1 MNNKRK
7 EIRDNI
13 IKVSSGIFSKH
24 GFKKTTMNDIAKTL
38 DMGKSSLYYYFKSKE
53 EVFEAVVM
61 HEAEILH
68 NVLENE
74 IINRDLEPL
83 AKIRKYVITR
93 MQYLNNLVNFYSTLK
108 NDYLGNLAF
117 TERIRIQYDKEET
130 ERINNFL
137 INGKQLGI
145 FNIKETEV
153 TSIVLITTLKGL
165 ETALLLNN
173 DIDDKQI
180 ENYLNDVLDIL
191 FYGLVNKNYKEFVS
205 N

>member
-7 EIRDNI
+7 EIRNNI
-13 IKVSSGIFSKH
+13 IKISSDIFSKH

-61 HEAEILH
+61 HEAEILR

-74 IINRDLEPL
+74 IINRDIEPL

-108 NDYLGNLAF
+108 NDFLANIAF

-130 ERINNFL
+130 KRINNFL
-137 INGKQLGI
+137 INGKKLGI
-145 FNIKETEV
+145 FDIKETEV

-191 FYGLVNKNYKEFVS
+191 FYGLVNKNYKESVS

>member
-7 EIRDNI
+7 EIRNNI
-13 IKVSSGIFSKH
+13 IKISSDIFSKH

-61 HEAEILH
+61 HEAEILR

-74 IINRDLEPL
+74 IINRDIEPL

-108 NDYLGNLAF
+108 NDFLANIAF

-130 ERINNFL
+130 EIINNFL
-137 INGKQLGI
+137 INGKKLGI
-145 FNIKETEV
+145 FDIKETEV

-191 FYGLVNKNYKEFVS
+191 FYGLVNKNYKESVS